1 MVEREVQVRVV
12 PMTVVG
18 SGPRMK
24 IVIEAEDGAHAEIV
38 LSQWSWSRMVA
49 KPGTNVEAEWH
60 QRTEHAEEEA
70 DADD

>member
-1 MVEREVQVRVV
+1 
-12 PMTVVG
+12 
-18 SGPRMK
+18 MK